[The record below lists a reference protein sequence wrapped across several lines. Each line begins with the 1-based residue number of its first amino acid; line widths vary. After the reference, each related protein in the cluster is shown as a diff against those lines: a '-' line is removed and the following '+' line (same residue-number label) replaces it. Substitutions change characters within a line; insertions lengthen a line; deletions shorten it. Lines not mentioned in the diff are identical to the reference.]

1 MMDNRR
7 AKAIV
12 SSPDMVNVT
21 YNSKPVYMERVND
34 TDGTCTIHYLDQ
46 PEKKAI
52 VPLSGLT
59 EQ

>member
-1 MMDNRR
+1 MDNRR

-12 SSPDMVNVT
+12 TSPDMVNVT

-34 TDGTCTIHYLDQ
+34 ADSTCTIHYLDQ
-46 PEKKAI
+46 PGKKAI